1 MVGTLILE
9 TSRLRLVMW
18 DASDAGLVLAL
29 HSTIGTTRYMSG
41 GAPWGIDKCEER
53 LASWFKENAQ
63 DGTTKYK
70 LLSRDDGRFIG
81 RAGISMHDRDENE
94 FELGYALREEEW
106 GKGYATEVASALAMW
121 FFEKGFATR
130 FIAFTHPENF
140 ASQHVLKKIGMR
152 PVAPRLIDGFVAP
165 TFELGATDI

>member
-1 MVGTLILE
+1 MTEEIILE
-9 TSRLRLVMW
+9 TPRLRLVMW
-18 DASDAGLVLAL
+18 DAADAGLIMAL
-29 HSTIGTTRYMSG
+29 HSTVGTTRYMSG
-41 GAPWGIDKCEER
+41 GAPWDMEKCEER
-53 LASWFKENAQ
+53 LANWIKEQAR

-70 LLSRDDGRFIG
+70 LLSRGDRRFIG

-106 GKGYATEVASALAMW
+106 GKGYATEVASALAKW
-121 FFEKGFATR
+121 FFAEGFAGR

-152 PVAPRLIDGFVAP
+152 QIAPRLIDGFVAP